1 MYRCKLDIRIFSED
15 PLLLADVR
23 NIAPLERFEH
33 EVSGYRSFSPEAVR
47 GSDIIVL
54 DLPVAEASGSGSSTV
69 QAGAILVFCME
80 PEAFAVLRTPFL
92 EPPPTTSG

>member
-47 GSDIIVL
+47 GSDIIVIC
-54 DLPVAEASGSGSSTV
+54 P
-69 QAGAILVFCME
+69 
-80 PEAFAVLRTPFL
+80 
-92 EPPPTTSG
+92 

>member
-47 GSDIIVL
+47 GSDIIVRS
-54 DLPVAEASGSGSSTV
+54 ARGGASGSGSSTV
-69 QAGAILVFCME
+69 QTGAILVFCME
-80 PEAFAVLRTPFL
+80 PEAFAVLRTP
-92 EPPPTTSG
+92 GGR